1 MRRER
6 RTIRKRKQRRFAG
19 VVTRVGIK
27 KSFFL
32 VGGKNVFFVL
42 QQLRF
47 VLNVGFMATPNL
59 GCRLGLFFARYAQRQ
74 VR

>member
-32 VGGKNVFFVL
+32 VGGKNVFLFCSSYVL
-42 QQLRF
+42 F
-47 VLNVGFMATPNL
+47 
-59 GCRLGLFFARYAQRQ
+59 
-74 VR
+74 